1 MKNIG
6 NDVIEYEKL
15 CFEVVGNVSDFAA
28 TAHVTCMEK
37 VHDHLLDNQKNF
49 IDEYSIS
56 KSCNE
61 KFYLILQRA

>member
-1 MKNIG
+1 MMKNIG

-28 TAHVTCMEK
+28 SAHVMCMEK
-37 VHDHLLDNQKNF
+37 IHDHLLDNQKN
-49 IDEYSIS
+49 YSIS
-56 KSCNE
+56 KSCSE

>member
-1 MKNIG
+1 MVKNIG

-28 TAHVTCMEK
+28 SGHVTCMEK

-49 IDEYSIS
+49 IRRVQYFKE
-56 KSCNE
+56 
-61 KFYLILQRA
+61 L